1 MTWHLLLCSAASY
14 CADNVLGDHI
24 SGENLSEDAGDK
36 HMEPLGTDDDFW
48 GPSGPVSTEVVD
60 RERNLYRVRL
70 PMAGSYHCP
79 STGLHFVVTRAVT
92 IEIEFCAWSQ
102 FLAETPLQHSHMV
115 AGPLF
120 DIKAEHGAVTAVC
133 LPHFVS
139 LQEGK
144 VDSSLFHVAHFQ
156 DHGMV
161 LETPARVE
169 PHFAVLENPSF
180 SPMGVLLR
188 LIPAVGHF
196 IPITSITLIYY
207 RLYLEDIT
215 FHLYL
220 VPNDCT
226 IRKVTLRTTNMG
238 PWWANRKFEL

>member
-1 MTWHLLLCSAASY
+1 M
-14 CADNVLGDHI
+14 
-24 SGENLSEDAGDK
+24 
-36 HMEPLGTDDDFW
+36 
-48 GPSGPVSTEVVD
+48 
-60 RERNLYRVRL
+60 
-70 PMAGSYHCP
+70 
-79 STGLHFVVTRAVT
+79 
-92 IEIEFCAWSQ
+92 
-102 FLAETPLQHSHMV
+102 
-115 AGPLF
+115 
-120 DIKAEHGAVTAVC
+120 
-133 LPHFVS
+133 
-139 LQEGK
+139 
-144 VDSSLFHVAHFQ
+144 FHVAHFQ

-188 LIPAVGHF
+188 MIPAVGHF